1 MDIEKNMLEQCR
13 KIFFTNE
20 FEKIKIH
27 YKQLKD
33 LVVNLDPSDK
43 NYIDYL
49 ESDFNRAIEKFIKE
63 ASMVD

>member
-1 MDIEKNMLEQCR
+1 MDIEKNILEQSR

-20 FEKIKIH
+20 FEKIKSH

-33 LVVNLDPSDK
+33 LVIELDPSDK

-49 ESDFNRAIEKFIKE
+49 ESEFNRAIEKFIKE
-63 ASMVD
+63 ASMVK